1 MFKVMVKVVKS
12 NKVKYISPKMS
23 SQETNSPVRL
33 APSPKKRRLQSAS
46 LSKWFVC
53 QKSSEGLVTPG
64 GIGYSTFVRV
74 VKLRFEAGEG
84 DLCNR
89 LEKLL
94 DQDSASI
101 ADSYKSEIK
110 WYKACYTVVTSKKN
124 LSHLKDIS
132 VTVESTNSTKDV
144 STRRSQ
150 VSDFD
155 WKKCIF
161 CQKCYHGKD
170 KNLTNVSTF
179 RFCQTLEH
187 IVHQKNDEKLIL
199 HLGDFS
205 KLIENEAV
213 YHKGCHASYINVK
226 EKAPPADRDNA
237 FKQFLEQIEANLN
250 RGRAYDMSTLL
261 AI

>member
-1 MFKVMVKVVKS
+1 
-12 NKVKYISPKMS
+12 MS

-33 APSPKKRRLQSAS
+33 APSPKKRRLQSTS
-46 LSKWFVC
+46 LSKCFVC

-64 GIGYSTFVRV
+64 DVGYSTFIKA
-74 VKLRFEAGEG
+74 VKLRFEAGEE
-84 DLCNR
+84 DLYNR

-94 DQDSASI
+94 DQDSSSI

-110 WYKACYTVVTSKKN
+110 WHKACYTTVTSKKN
-124 LSHLKDIS
+124 LSHLKDVA
-132 VTVESTNSTKDV
+132 VTGESTNSTQDV

-170 KNLTNVSTF
+170 KNLINVSTF

-187 IVHQKNDEKLIL
+187 VVHQKNDEKLKL

-205 KLIENEAV
+205 KLIANEAV
-213 YHKGCHASYINVK
+213 YHKGCHALYINVK
-226 EKAPPADRDNA
+226 EKGPPAERDIA
-237 FKQFLEQIEANLN
+237 FKQFFEQIETNLN
-250 RGRAYDMSTLL
+250 RGRAYDMSVHFTCHLQEQ
-261 AI
+261 II